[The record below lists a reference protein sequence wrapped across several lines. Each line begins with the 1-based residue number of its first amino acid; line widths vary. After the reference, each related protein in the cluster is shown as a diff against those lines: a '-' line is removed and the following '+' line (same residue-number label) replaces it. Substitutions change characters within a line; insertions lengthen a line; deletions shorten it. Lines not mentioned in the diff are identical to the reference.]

1 MILLRHK
8 DRSSGI
14 FPAEF
19 PALNTWE
26 KLCERQ
32 LALDTN
38 ENLPDKYKQIV
49 LEINRIHREK
59 ICLFFCQMDME
70 RDRDTVFQIKQ
81 NLETRLLK
89 HRNRNAEKNDLYWT
103 DYRNTHDP
111 SVYSSGNRR

>member
-26 KLCERQ
+26 ELCERQ

-59 ICLFFCQMDME
+59 
-70 RDRDTVFQIKQ
+70 
-81 NLETRLLK
+81 
-89 HRNRNAEKNDLYWT
+89 NDLYWT